1 MREKNE
7 SGKRRMMKRKLFL
20 LFCGV
25 PFLVILDQVTKHLIV
40 THMACG
46 SSVPVLGDYIRLT
59 FIYNENGAFGLRL
72 HRLLPFLST
81 RLFFSFFSVL
91 AACAVLW
98 MYFKAKAGGRW
109 TEIALVLILAGAAG
123 NFIDRVRLGRVI
135 DFIDCDFPDFIM
147 DRFPIFN
154 AADSCITIGVSLLI
168 LTSLL
173 AKKDGPPAKPEG

>member
-1 MREKNE
+1 MRRKILLL
-7 SGKRRMMKRKLFL
+7 SGGML
-20 LFCGV
+20 L
-25 PFLVILDQVTKHLIV
+25 LVLLDQFTKHLIV
-40 THMACG
+40 THMPYG
-46 SSVPVLGDYIRLT
+46 SSIPVLGDYVRLT

-81 RLFFSFFSVL
+81 KVFFSLFSVI

-98 MYFKAKAGGRW
+98 MYFKTKAGEHL

-123 NFIDRVRLGRVI
+123 NFIDRVRMGHVV
-135 DFIDCDFPDFIM
+135 DFIDCDFPNFIM

-168 LTSLL
+168 ITSLL
-173 AKKDGPPAKPEG
+173 VKKDGTAPKPEN